1 MLPETASRV
10 PKREVFLKRPNL
22 LICREMRSGGTTRL
36 IKLPRWHC
44 QGDGTVPVFWQVN
57 GNAFGM
63 GRTAGNYGFTCT
75 LASKFVNWFGRC
87 REFLAFTCTI
97 DKELEPGASAVEL
110 VVVPGWY
117 PAPP

>member
-44 QGDGTVPVFWQVN
+44 QGDGTVPVFWQVKGNVIRSGQN
-57 GNAFGM
+57 GRKLRFHLHI
-63 GRTAGNYGFTCT
+63 GFE
-75 LASKFVNWFGRC
+75 VR
-87 REFLAFTCTI
+87 
-97 DKELEPGASAVEL
+97 
-110 VVVPGWY
+110 
-117 PAPP
+117 